1 MYREFLRTDGGRAG
15 KQDSFF
21 LTNGVLEHVPHQ
33 FVVDVRIMVM
43 HFLRI
48 GTVKPLNISWD
59 TFAKVGLKAI
69 NAHRDQTFQFVGVPF
84 AGIRIGKVINRQTWL
99 PFIPLP

>member
-1 MYREFLRTDGGRAG
+1 
-15 KQDSFF
+15 
-21 LTNGVLEHVPHQ
+21 
-33 FVVDVRIMVM
+33 M

-84 AGIRIGKVINRQTWL
+84 AGIRIGKVINGSRAWRFMTL
-99 PFIPLP
+99 PILKPASGMPTS

>member
-1 MYREFLRTDGGRAG
+1 
-15 KQDSFF
+15 
-21 LTNGVLEHVPHQ
+21 
-33 FVVDVRIMVM
+33 MVM

-48 GTVKPLNISWD
+48 GTIKPLNIGWN

-99 PFIPLP
+99 PFYPTATANRPAFE